1 MQRNEESETEP
12 QGWAAARPS
21 AEVAVDVTA
30 APVPPLPVMDDGSP
44 PKKKR
49 KSPGKPTVPRTLGND
64 THRLVAT
71 QSLLEASS
79 RVDGAVAELR
89 KYCDILSDPGGDDE
103 GRKEAIK
110 NIRGSIL
117 PLLHV
122 TSVTLRDTG
131 AGLAPFGGLRAL
143 HDRNE
148 ATRKR
153 AVLDKTSD
161 KSSALQMIDNYLQRS
176 TVEIPS
182 HITEPSPRPE
192 AVVEKDTVPVEAGE
206 ETKTIRLVRPQNGT
220 VYTRSEALRVVKMYR
235 KGSNERGAAVRAM
248 IAKGWA
254 PTSAKTIYR
263 MCQADEEGL
272 PILDEGWRGNGRPS
286 AAKMEEAQH
295 RFVSARP
302 LGEPSTEDYV
312 DVTIATKKK
321 GRKRKVAA
329 ADDLLQP
336 NTSEGNSVG
345 EVESV
350 KQPASKPPAKKKA
363 PKKKEEEFYDD
374 SVRNFPLPAPEDGKA
389 YKKSKA
395 VRIAKQYQKGPPERR
410 WALKAMLF
418 RGYVPNSM
426 KTLYR
431 LIERDEKGLEI
442 VDNPWGRP
450 GCPALLTNDD
460 VDAIVDRIRAG
471 NVKLS
476 GIEDV
481 ERAIVEFVR
490 EKRTRQGQDPH
501 EPVVFTVST
510 LRNYATLFRSKL
522 PSVYWKE

>member
-1 MQRNEESETEP
+1 MEMEP
-12 QGWAAARPS
+12 QEWAAAQPS
-21 AEVAVDVTA
+21 AEAAADAT
-30 APVPPLPVMDDGSP
+30 APVPPLPATDDGVP

-49 KSPGKPTVPRTLGND
+49 KSPGKPTVPRTLGSD
-64 THRLVAT
+64 TDRLMAT

-79 RVDGAVAELR
+79 RVDGAVSELIQ
-89 KYCDILSDPGGDDE
+89 YCDILSDPGGDDE
-103 GRKEAIK
+103 GRKKVIE

-206 ETKTIRLVRPQNGT
+206 EAKTIRLVRPQNGT

-235 KGSNERGAAVRAM
+235 KGSNETGAAVRAM

-263 MCQADEEGL
+263 MCQADEEGQ

-302 LGEPSTEDYV
+302 LAEPSPEDFV

-329 ADDLLQP
+329 TDDLLQP
-336 NTSEGNSVG
+336 NPSEGNSVG

-363 PKKKEEEFYDD
+363 PKKTEEFDD
-374 SVRNFPLPAPEDGKA
+374 NVRNFQLPAPEDGGKV
-389 YKKSKA
+389 YKKSEA
-395 VRIAKQYQKGPPERR
+395 VRIAKQYQKGSPERR
-410 WALKAMLF
+410 WALKAMLY

-471 NVKLS
+471 NVRLS
-476 GIEDV
+476 GNEDV

-522 PSVYWKE
+522 PSVYWKEG